1 LILRAWVLTLSGLL
15 SGFLSCFLL
24 VSCGSGGA
32 SDPPGMQVEGGWARA
47 MPFIQEE
54 GGARTNSAVY
64 LVLRNDGEETDRL
77 TGAETPAAAAVQI
90 HESRVVDDVMR
101 MQRVEGLDI
110 PPGEAVE
117 LKPGGLH
124 LMLLGLT
131 RSLIEGEEI
140 DLTFHFVLSGDLVVR
155 VPVQL
160 FEGV

>member
-1 LILRAWVLTLSGLL
+1 
-15 SGFLSCFLL
+15 
-24 VSCGSGGA
+24 
-32 SDPPGMQVEGGWARA
+32 